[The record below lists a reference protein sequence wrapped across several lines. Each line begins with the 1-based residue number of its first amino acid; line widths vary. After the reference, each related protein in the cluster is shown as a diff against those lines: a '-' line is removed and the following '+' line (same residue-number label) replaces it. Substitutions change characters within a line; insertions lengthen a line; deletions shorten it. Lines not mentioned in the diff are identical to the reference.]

1 MLATTE
7 RSADEHREA
16 PARLRLRWVM
26 RLRWAA
32 LGALTLIVFTSSEG
46 FDQALKAGLVVVAG
60 AVSNLVAQRWL
71 WARVAPDGQP
81 QHHRIVTVAIVVDVA
96 LLTVLLALTGG
107 PLNPYTFFYVVH
119 VATATV
125 VLPRA
130 LSIVVAA
137 VAVTGYGVLFVPG
150 VFDMDAHMHL
160 MHGPGFFAHVR
171 GMWIAFSI
179 TAAFIV
185 LFLGQLRHAIEVS
198 ERREQALREAR
209 DRGRRLASLATLAG
223 GAAHELATPLS
234 TIALIAEGLGKD
246 ARLARTDYVRLLGT
260 EVERCVSELRQ
271 LSVDAGTPG
280 GEQPVVGAVGPYL
293 EALRE
298 APRVRVRASAAA
310 VVRVPPRAFASAL
323 RGLVKNA
330 LQASAEDVN
339 LEAAVDGDD
348 VVVTVRDR
356 GAGIDEV
363 TLQRIGEP
371 FFTTKDM
378 GNGMGLGVF
387 LARTVIEQCGGR
399 FEIAS
404 VVGVGTTVTV
414 TLPQAAT

>member
-1 MLATTE
+1 
-7 RSADEHREA
+7 
-16 PARLRLRWVM
+16 
-26 RLRWAA
+26 
-32 LGALTLIVFTSSEG
+32 
-46 FDQALKAGLVVVAG
+46 
-60 AVSNLVAQRWL
+60 
-71 WARVAPDGQP
+71 
-81 QHHRIVTVAIVVDVA
+81 
-96 LLTVLLALTGG
+96 
-107 PLNPYTFFYVVH
+107 
-119 VATATV
+119 
-125 VLPRA
+125 
-130 LSIVVAA
+130 
-137 VAVTGYGVLFVPG
+137 
-150 VFDMDAHMHL
+150 MDAHMHL

-246 ARLARTDYVRLLGT
+246 ARLAGTDDVRLLGT
-260 EVERCVSELRQ
+260 EVERCVSVLRQ